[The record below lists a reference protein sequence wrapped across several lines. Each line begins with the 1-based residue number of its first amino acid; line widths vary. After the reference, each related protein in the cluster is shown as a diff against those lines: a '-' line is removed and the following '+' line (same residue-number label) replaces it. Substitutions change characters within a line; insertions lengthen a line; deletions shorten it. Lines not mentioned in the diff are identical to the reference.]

1 MTNLRRL
8 GSPVICNVL
17 FGLLLVQGR
26 ITDKSAPSQTAMRAT
41 LAIHTRNRLAR
52 MMSKSSH
59 PWSFRTITR
68 QNILAHNTV
77 AAPKE
82 TNPTTAHA
90 FTVRSPLLPN
100 NPI

>member
-1 MTNLRRL
+1 
-8 GSPVICNVL
+8 
-17 FGLLLVQGR
+17 
-26 ITDKSAPSQTAMRAT
+26 
-41 LAIHTRNRLAR
+41 